1 VSDPAPGEV
10 RALVELYDRALED
23 VYGYLRHRCGDA
35 NLAEDLTSETF
46 MAASWAIHDGKPV
59 ELTTAWLMTVARNK
73 LVDYWRRQT
82 REGSALAAVHTDDE
96 AGAWTENL
104 DLTRAGEV
112 LRDLA
117 PQHRIVLTLRYV
129 DDLPVRQVAELV
141 GRTEHATE
149 ALLVRA
155 REAFRRAYTER
166 GADA

>member
-1 VSDPAPGEV
+1 VSDPARGEV
-10 RALVELYDRALED
+10 RALVELYDRALEE

-46 MAASWAIHDGKPV
+46 MAATRAVRDGRPV
-59 ELTTAWLMTVARNK
+59 DLTTAWLIAVARNK
-73 LVDYWRRQT
+73 LVDHWRRQG
-82 REGSALAAVHTDDE
+82 REDSALAAVHAGDD
-96 AGAWTENL
+96 AGHWNEPL

-112 LRDLA
+112 LRHLG
-117 PQHRIVLTLRYV
+117 PHHRIVLTLRYV
-129 DDLPVRQVAELV
+129 DDLPVRDIAETV

-155 REAFRRAYTER
+155 RQAFRRAYTEG